1 MVAAHAAAKKKL
13 ANSSVHFE
21 TPSSTHESHVTG
33 QEPLPKSKPTE
44 KRLRLVDQLD
54 NPRVTPRTPTIISGS
69 ERGSGIQPDISAEI
83 PQVQREPRP
92 QRSAVQNKA
101 ENSEHDRLQRESK
114 YPQIGADAIKLL
126 GLDKSKVRL
135 SATGAL
141 GPPWSRDLVY
151 PKPGKRSATVPF
163 EDLDRLDEDEFLNDN
178 LISFFMQYLE
188 TFMEKNRPDLYKRTY
203 FFNTYFF
210 ERLTKNMRGREI
222 NFDAVSR
229 WTKAIDIFNRDFVV
243 VPVNE
248 NLHWYLAII
257 CNLPN
262 LRSPPEEGDG
272 KDINQNPE
280 IAVEVQDEPAMD
292 PPQVRSDVVKEL
304 EDSDMAPTAETQNSL
319 AELTL
324 SDHDLSMNGTS
335 QSYLKKVS
343 NKRKQPRRSLHKYPL
358 DKPVIITLDSLGTP
372 RSATCSILKNYI
384 VAEGKDKRDLDL
396 DVSAIQGMTAK
407 GIPTQSNYSDC
418 GLYLCMYLE
427 QFIADP
433 NNFVARILQRQESA
447 QMWPSK
453 IQSED
458 LRTGLRN
465 LILEVHRRQEGETP
479 VHEIPEVG
487 GIMLGGRDP
496 PPTSETEDRQMT
508 IQKVEQARQ
517 RLNQVIKDSQQ
528 PSAVRPRESTRD
540 QTPPSRDRPASPHR
554 NRNYEMTP
562 NIDRQSPRSLP
573 PPQNSPR
580 RYRVN
585 ELNGTNDD
593 VVDGKTPDPA
603 RVVTRSTAAG
613 PSHTTPAELVA
624 DLQHQHEEHEDRKR
638 LRLSKETHNHKRSE
652 SVSTDYL
659 SGAASWTELASAA
672 APSCVGKSA
681 KMNKHG
687 DEVAVEGKSNLGPH
701 FPQINGTTLSKNQ
714 PYRKRKRNPTRTSC
728 ETESRVGHVEVSET
742 QPSEHSQSEGRHRTP
757 PTSDG
762 LKPRRGKATRSPRQK
777 RTPNKGFEDSG
788 NEKDPE
794 DEDLDGEM
802 LFK

>member
-1 MVAAHAAAKKKL
+1 MAAAHAAAKNKL

-21 TPSSTHESHVTG
+21 TPSSKHESHVPG
-33 QEPLPKSKPTE
+33 QEPLQKSKPTE
-44 KRLRLVDQLD
+44 KRPRLVDQLD
-54 NPRVTPRTPTIISGS
+54 NPKVAPRTPTIISGS
-69 ERGSGIQPDISAEI
+69 ERGSGVQPDITVEI

-92 QRSAVQNKA
+92 QRSAVQKKA
-101 ENSEHDRLQRESK
+101 ENPEHDSLQHGSI
-114 YPQIGADAIKLL
+114 YPQNGADVIKFL
-126 GLDKSKVRL
+126 GLDESKVRL

-141 GPPWSRDLVY
+141 GPRWSRDLVY

-210 ERLTKNMRGREI
+210 ERLTKNMKGREI

-262 LRSPPEEGDG
+262 LRSPPEERDENHL
-272 KDINQNPE
+272 DQNPE
-280 IAVEVQDEPAMD
+280 IAVEVQGEPAMD
-292 PPQVRSDVVKEL
+292 PPQVRSDLVTEP
-304 EDSDMAPTAETQNSL
+304 EDYNMAPTAETQNSL

-324 SDHDLSMNGTS
+324 SDHDLSVNGTPP
-335 QSYLKKVS
+335 SYLKKIS

-384 VAEGKDKRDLDL
+384 VAEGKDKRNLDI

-418 GLYLCMYLE
+418 GLYLCMYME

-447 QMWPSK
+447 QLWPSK
-453 IQSED
+453 IRSED

-465 LILEVHRRQEGETP
+465 LILEAHRRQEGEIP
-479 VHEIPEVG
+479 VHEIPGVG
-487 GIMLGGRDP
+487 GIMLGERDP
-496 PPTSETEDRQMT
+496 QPTSEKDDRQITM
-508 IQKVEQARQ
+508 QEVEQARQ
-517 RLNQVIKDSQQ
+517 RLNEVVKDSQQ
-528 PSAVRPRESTRD
+528 PSLARALKSTRD
-540 QTPPSRDRPASPHR
+540 QSPPTTDRPASRHR
-554 NRNYEMTP
+554 NKNYEMTA
-562 NIDRQSPRSLP
+562 NSDHKSPRSLP
-573 PPQNSPR
+573 PPKNSPR
-580 RYRVN
+580 IYRVN
-585 ELNGTNDD
+585 RMKGTNDD
-593 VVDGKTPDPA
+593 IVDDENPDSP
-603 RVVTRSTAAG
+603 RVVTRSATAR
-613 PSHTTPAELVA
+613 PSHTSPAELVA
-624 DLQHQHEEHEDRKR
+624 DLQHQDEEHEGRKL
-638 LRLSKETHNHKRSE
+638 LRLNEAHKHKRSE

-659 SGAASWTELASAA
+659 SGTASWAALASAA
-672 APSCVGKSA
+672 APSCGGKLV
-681 KMNKHG
+681 KMSKQR
-687 DEVAVEGKSNLGPH
+687 DEVAGEGKANSGPRS
-701 FPQINGTTLSKNQ
+701 PQMNATTLSKNQ
-714 PYRKRKRNPTRTSC
+714 PDRKRKRNPTRTSR
-728 ETESRVGHVEVSET
+728 ETESRVSHVEVSET

-762 LKPRRGKATRSPRQK
+762 FKPRRGKATHSPRQK

-788 NEKDPE
+788 IEKDPE